1 MFEQTVL
8 SQINHHIKDDETA
21 EFVNGTL
28 FVIGSKNT
36 VRDIYITLC
45 NIYRKRFVQWN
56 HVADNEY
63 AFDFIL
69 PKD

>member
-8 SQINHHIKDDETA
+8 QQINPHIKEGEKA
-21 EFVNGTL
+21 EFFEGTL
-28 FVIGSKNT
+28 FVSASKNT
-36 VRDIYITLC
+36 IRDVYITLC
-45 NIYRKRFVQWN
+45 NIYRKRFIQFT

>member
-8 SQINHHIKDDETA
+8 SQINHHIKDGETA

-56 HVADNEY
+56 HLSL
-63 AFDFIL
+63 IHI
-69 PKD
+69 